1 MNNYEKLLD
10 VAENDG
16 ITVTEDFDLSQTRFK
31 GLYCDGVIAINQEI
45 ETNAERTGILAEEL
59 GHHYTTVG
67 DITSQSTTDERKQ
80 EFKAR
85 LWAYN
90 KLIGLNG
97 ILSAYKANCHT
108 LADMAEHLDVSEEF
122 LSEALEC
129 YKQKYGSCAKL
140 DNYLIYFEPYLGV
153 MELI

>member
-1 MNNYEKLLD
+1 MTYDDLLILSDSEKLIVKEKPLL
-10 VAENDG
+10 ANEG
-16 ITVTEDFDLSQTRFK
+16 RIK
-31 GLYCDGVIAINQEI
+31 GRRIAIKKDMTTI
-45 ETNAERTGILAEEL
+45 KKKCALAEEL

-97 ILSAYKANCHT
+97 ILSAYKENCHT

-129 YKQKYGSCAKL
+129 YKKKYGSCAKL

>member
-1 MNNYEKLLD
+1 MTYDDLLILSDSEKLIVKEKPLL
-10 VAENDG
+10 ANEG
-16 ITVTEDFDLSQTRFK
+16 RIK
-31 GLYCDGVIAINQEI
+31 GRRIAIKKDMTTI
-45 ETNAERTGILAEEL
+45 KKKCALAEEL

-67 DITSQSTTDERKQ
+67 DITSQSTTEERKQ

-97 ILSAYKANCHT
+97 IISAYKANCHT
-108 LADMAEHLDVSEEF
+108 LTDMAEHLDVSEEF

-129 YKQKYGSCAKL
+129 YKKKYGSCAKL

>member
-1 MNNYEKLLD
+1 MTYDDLLILSDSERLIVKEKPLL
-10 VAENDG
+10 ANEG
-16 ITVTEDFDLSQTRFK
+16 RIK
-31 GLYCDGVIAINQEI
+31 GRRIAIKRDMTTI
-45 ETNAERTGILAEEL
+45 KKKCALVEEL

>member
-31 GLYCDGVIAINQEI
+31 GLYCDGLIAINQEI

-67 DITSQSTTDERKQ
+67 DITNQMSIEDRKQ
-80 EFKAR
+80 ERRAR
-85 LWAYN
+85 IWAYN
-90 KLIGLNG
+90 KLIGLRG
-97 ILSAYKANCHT
+97 ILSAYKANCLT
-108 LADMAEHLDVSEEF
+108 LNQMAEHLEVSEEF
-122 LSEALEC
+122 LSEALDC
-129 YKQKYGSCAKL
+129 YRTKYGPC
-140 DNYLIYFEPYLGV
+140 
-153 MELI
+153 

>member
-1 MNNYEKLLD
+1 MNYEVLLCEAAKEGLT
-10 VAENDG
+10 VKEKPLKYNDG
-16 ITVTEDFDLSQTRFK
+16 RIK
-31 GLYCDGVIAINQEI
+31 GNRIAI
-45 ETNAERTGILAEEL
+45 RKGINTSTEKACVLAEEL

-67 DITSQSTTDERKQ
+67 DIISQSTAEERKQ

-129 YKQKYGSCAKL
+129 YKKKYGSCAKL
-140 DNYLIYFEPYLGV
+140 DDYLIYFEPYLGV